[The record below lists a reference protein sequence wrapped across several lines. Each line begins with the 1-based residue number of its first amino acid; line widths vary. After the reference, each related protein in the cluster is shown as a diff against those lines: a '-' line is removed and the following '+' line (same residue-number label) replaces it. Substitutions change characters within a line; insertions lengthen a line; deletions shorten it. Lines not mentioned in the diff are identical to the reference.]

1 MSNECQCLSEVP
13 ETPRAIHFDFADF
26 TRHVLLQHQHRIN
39 YANYASTAPPQL
51 GFLR

>member
-13 ETPRAIHFDFADF
+13 ETPRAIHFDF